1 MAPSDRWGSGA
12 FVREPSS
19 SHQGGRGRRVMRSS
33 ALVLLPFICL
43 ASAGAWWGL
52 HRDQLHEAR
61 AEVLVAPLVGNPFSP
76 EAGGDDLVKLTTE
89 AELVTS
95 DAVAQLAASRLPG
108 RPSVAQVLAGVK
120 VKVPPN
126 TQVLAIVVSDRSA
139 EGAKLRAQTLATT
152 FLNYRTARM
161 QSAVFDRSARVKE
174 LIAQRTKEM
183 RADIDTLGRLTSS
196 SAQAIQLRQ
205 QVLDLTS
212 QISALR
218 TQLAGLESTARDPGQ
233 VVTPAALKT
242 SLLGSPALLGIVG
255 GSAAGLL
262 AGVVLVAVRRRVD
275 DRVTTPADLAP
286 AGLAVLGPARPD
298 NAEDSRRMRTGL
310 LAAVEQ
316 RPMVVM
322 IAAAAA
328 TPVRVRCADGLA
340 GSLGSAGLE
349 VIVVDAAGDR
359 GETWPPSHLGFSD
372 LITGASGVDDA
383 LAGTAP
389 HVSRLGVGHL
399 PGVLDDLVDSPETE
413 VLVEELR
420 KRADVVL
427 IVAGPAGSTRA
438 RSLVRLADAAFLEVL
453 EGRTRLADLRDG
465 VDQLTQAG
473 GQVRGA
479 IYIRAE
485 HVAARDGDR
494 GRKLTA
500 S

>member
-1 MAPSDRWGSGA
+1 MLRTVAL
-12 FVREPSS
+12 
-19 SHQGGRGRRVMRSS
+19 
-33 ALVLLPFICL
+33 ALVTTLCG
-43 ASAGAWWGL
+43 AGAGGWWGMQR
-52 HRDQLHEAR
+52 HQVHEAR

-95 DAVAQLAASRLPG
+95 DAVARLAARRLPG
-108 RPSVAQVLAGVK
+108 RPAVAQMLAGVK

-139 EGAKLRAQTLATT
+139 EGAKLRAQALATT
-152 FLNYRTARM
+152 FLNYRVARM

-183 RADIDTLGRLTSS
+183 RADLDTLGRLTST

-212 QISALR
+212 QVSALR

-233 VVTPAALKT
+233 VVTPATLKT
-242 SLLGSPALLGIVG
+242 SLLDSPTLLGIVG
-255 GSAAGLL
+255 GSVAGLL

-275 DRVTTPADLAP
+275 DRLTTPADLAP

-298 NAEDSRRMRTGL
+298 SPEDSRRMRTGL

-322 IAAAAA
+322 IAAASA
-328 TPVRVRCADGLA
+328 TPARVRCADALA

-359 GETWPPSHLGFSD
+359 SETWPPAHLGFSD
-372 LITGASGVDDA
+372 LITGASAVDDA
-383 LAGTAP
+383 LSATAP
-389 HVSRLGVGHL
+389 HVSRLGIGHL
-399 PGVLDDLVDSPETE
+399 PRVLDDLVDSPETE

-427 IVAGPAGSTRA
+427 IVTGPAGSTRA

-453 EGRTRLADLRDG
+453 EDRTRLGDLRDG

-485 HVAARDGDR
+485 HVAARDGER
-494 GRKLTA
+494 GRRQTA